1 MLSKSRPVSKEGGGG
16 VALAPLTFR
25 LPPNPHHRGSLFL
38 LISDLK
44 QSEVEILFYS
54 NLLIV

>member
-1 MLSKSRPVSKEGGGG
+1 MLSKSRPVSKEGGAT
-16 VALAPLTFR
+16 VALAPLSH
-25 LPPNPHHRGSLFL
+25 PHHRGSLFL
-38 LISDLK
+38 LINDLK